1 MVILWAKPYSNRIT
15 ITLKNKVIEL
25 LKQITAYSQD
35 KPLLFTH
42 LFFWAFFLLV
52 LFGYSFVY
60 KKSKSRTIYLL
71 AVSLFFYFKTSGVFV
86 LLLLFT
92 ILSDY
97 YWGKRID
104 KENREAGEGS
114 EKRKKIFLTI
124 SVLLNLSLLCYFKY
138 SYFFHESTNQ
148 ILGTDKNFF
157 NHFTHFSNTFFGTEF
172 RVDKLLLPVG
182 VSFFTFQSLSYTID
196 LYRAKTQSVKS
207 VFDYGFF
214 VCFFPHLVAGPIVK
228 AHDFI
233 HQIYEPYKLSKQ
245 EFGIALFWILNGF
258 GKKIVAD
265 YIAMNY
271 IDRIFHNPNYYSG
284 VEVIIG
290 IFGYSLQIYMDFSGY
305 TDIAIG
311 LALILGYRLKTNF
324 NSPYKATSTS
334 EFWKRWHISLS
345 SWLQEYLYFPLG
357 GNKKGTIGSYIAIAV
372 IALFMV
378 LLSGKIW
385 LLYVLIAL
393 AVLLI
398 LIARFIPTVKQN
410 INTNINI
417 MVTMLLGG
425 LWHGSS
431 WLFLIWGGL
440 NGLGLIIHKFW
451 KKISPFKD
459 ENNLGV
465 KFGLMIFTLSFI
477 SFTRIFFR
485 SADMETVNMIF
496 YRIGHFFGIDQLWQI
511 IIGYKFVF
519 SIILIGYLIHWIPEN
534 IKVKYRYWFAS
545 QSYVVMGVIFLVTIF
560 AIYQL
565 MSGEMQPFIYFQF

>member
-1 MVILWAKPYSNRIT
+1 M
-15 ITLKNKVIEL
+15 
-25 LKQITAYSQD
+25 
-35 KPLLFTH
+35 
-42 LFFWAFFLLV
+42 
-52 LFGYSFVY
+52 
-60 KKSKSRTIYLL
+60 
-71 AVSLFFYFKTSGVFV
+71 

-92 ILSDY
+92 IISDY
-97 YWGKRID
+97 YWGKQIHIANS
-104 KENREAGEGS
+104 ENKAGAET
-114 EKRKKIFLTI
+114 RKKIYLTI

-148 ILGTDKNFF
+148 ILGTNNNFF
-157 NHFTHFSNTFFGTEF
+157 NHFTHFSNNFFGTEF

-196 LYRAKTQSVKS
+196 LYRGKTQPVKS

-228 AHDFI
+228 AHDFLY
-233 HQIYEPYKLSKQ
+233 QIYQPYKLSKH

-357 GNKKGTIGSYIAIAV
+357 GNKKGTIGSYIALTV

-378 LLSGKIW
+378 LLSGKFW
-385 LLYVLIAL
+385 LIYILILL
-393 AVLLI
+393 AVLLFV
-398 LIARFIPTVKQN
+398 LAYFIPKVALSV
-410 INTNINI
+410 NTNINI

-440 NGLGLIIHKFW
+440 NGIGLIIHKFW
-451 KKISPFKD
+451 KKISPFKN
-459 ENNLGV
+459 ENTLTI
-465 KFGLMIFTLSFI
+465 KFFLMLFTLTFI

-485 SADMETVNMIF
+485 SSDMEIVNMIF
-496 YRIGHFFGIDQLWQI
+496 YRIGHFLGIEKFGEI
-511 IIGYKFVF
+511 IWGYKFVF
-519 SIILIGYLIHWIPEN
+519 AVILIGYLIHWIPES
-534 IKVKYRYWFAS
+534 IKAKYRGWFAS
-545 QSYVVMGVIFLVTIF
+545 RSYIVMGVISVVIIL